1 MSSRLTTARWRP
13 PSTQSLFGWRW
24 SLQRRA
30 VSRPTRRS
38 GTPIP
43 ATAARLLRCWR
54 ASWQIRTVRGGGEH
68 DDQGGDFGARIRRWL
83 AVDYPGA
90 VRVIYLNAANMH
102 PASAG

>member
-1 MSSRLTTARWRP
+1 
-13 PSTQSLFGWRW
+13 
-24 SLQRRA
+24 
-30 VSRPTRRS
+30 
-38 GTPIP
+38 
-43 ATAARLLRCWR
+43 
-54 ASWQIRTVRGGGEH
+54 VRGGGEH